1 LIGEEENRVF
11 LGQKGI
17 EYALR
22 GKILTLFSLNFLKI
36 QMIYGTCMDLIFQNL
51 YDVGVYEYEM
61 LGVLVEIG
69 KE

>member
-1 LIGEEENRVF
+1 
-11 LGQKGI
+11 
-17 EYALR
+17 
-22 GKILTLFSLNFLKI
+22 LKI